1 MNFMLN
7 KRKSKKAAGAPGE
20 LSALPQNP
28 LAVTGGGTPPS
39 VPSPSCEYIWQ
50 TPPFPKSW
58 IRPCEY
64 NDFDKWLSPTDDAMP
79 GEAVAPKKSCK
90 TKRQVFNLE
99 SWLEAWNIY
108 LAIRIQTA
116 PKTALQLVKYQ
127 TIVLPAV
134 FCLPGCIGPE
144 VRQAITGR

>member
-1 MNFMLN
+1 MLN
-7 KRKSKKAAGAPGE
+7 KRKSKKAAGAKPQTPPGE

-28 LAVTGGGTPPS
+28 LAVTGGGTPPP
-39 VPSPSCEYIWQ
+39 VPSCEYIWQ

-64 NDFDKWLSPTDDAMP
+64 NDFDKWLSPTDDAVP
-79 GEAVAPKKSCK
+79 GQAVALKKSRK

-99 SWLEAWNIY
+99 SWLEAWNSY